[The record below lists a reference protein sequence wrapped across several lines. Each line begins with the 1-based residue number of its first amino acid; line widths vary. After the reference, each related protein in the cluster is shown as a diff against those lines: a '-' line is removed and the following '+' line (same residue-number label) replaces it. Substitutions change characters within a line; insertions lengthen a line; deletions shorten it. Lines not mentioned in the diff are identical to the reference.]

1 MAQLNTFK
9 SLQYSF
15 VGSDATDVGFGDPKE
30 IYTAPAGYTAIVLN
44 AQAANVKAGG
54 GDVVVTLQLKKQT
67 DSTPNVNTLVNQLAI
82 PEKDAANLA
91 TGKLVLQPGD
101 TLMGFVRPASS
112 DPVVPGDGPNSLD
125 LTLSFL
131 ETLNA

>member
-9 SLQYSF
+9 SIQF
-15 VGSDATDVGFGDPKE
+15 TFTQTNDV

-44 AQAANVKAGG
+44 AQTANVKTSPAP
-54 GDVVVTLQLKKQT
+54 GDCWVTLQLEKSNGTTK
-67 DSTPNVNTLVNQLAI
+67 TLVNQLII
-82 PEKDAANLA
+82 PTNDAANLA
-91 TGKLVLQPGD
+91 TGKLVLEAGD
-101 TLMGFVRPASS
+101 KLKGSAESVA
-112 DPVVPGDGPNSLD
+112 SLD